1 MDTGGPMDGLTADQ
15 CHGYAS
21 RSDGSL
27 VRVSAEVN
35 DRFLGAGFVPQKKFV
50 GFLRWVLP
58 ARRERPRS
66 RRAAEQRDELASS
79 HYSIT
84 SSASANSLSG
94 TSRPSALAVL
104 RTAPGH

>member
-27 VRVSAEVN
+27 VRSAPRKMTASSV
-35 DRFLGAGFVPQKKFV
+35 LASCHKKFV

-58 ARRERPRS
+58 ARRERPCRS
-66 RRAAEQRDELASS
+66 RAAERDQQFPSS
-79 HYSIT
+79 DGDCHT
-84 SSASANSLSG
+84 PLPCEVRKGKDTTPRAC
-94 TSRPSALAVL
+94 R
-104 RTAPGH
+104 